1 MKPDDA
7 GAITDPSVPQPP
19 STDSTA
25 ESTALTLPG
34 NKALMDKLKT
44 ELGGSILPL
53 IAQHQVPTQTLDEL
67 IEQLEGDQKT
77 EAELM
82 RAVVTGTDSEGVVK
96 GFPDNITSEQ
106 LNHVMSFATDAQL
119 ETVFSN
125 ANNANKMVEL
135 LGDDSTS
142 SSKTAILK
150 RLQSRPQLAALLM
163 KQVPDQSST
172 AATTVEAQMEELAD
186 AGATTGAQKLNFF
199 KQLGSV
205 AQQHVM
211 SQLQDDQVASCWECP
226 SRGWFW

>member
-1 MKPDDA
+1 MIKNR
-7 GAITDPSVPQPP
+7 GRIN
-19 STDSTA
+19 
-25 ESTALTLPG
+25 ES
-34 NKALMDKLKT
+34 
-44 ELGGSILPL
+44 GGDG
-53 IAQHQVPTQTLDEL
+53 H
-67 IEQLEGDQKT
+67 
-77 EAELM
+77 
-82 RAVVTGTDSEGVVK
+82 DSEGVVK

-172 AATTVEAQMEELAD
+172 AATTAEAQMEELAD

-211 SQLQDDQVASCWECP
+211 SNCKTIKLPLLLGMPFKRLVLVIINC
-226 SRGWFW
+226 